1 MLTEAI
7 ELLKNIGND
16 LNNFS
21 FSVKTDN
28 REKALEVCEISEH
41 IQLARHHLYTA
52 INKLRVYQCFE
63 KNEVK
68 K

>member
-7 ELLKNIGND
+7 EQLKNITAD
-16 LNNFS
+16 LEQVS
-21 FSVKTDN
+21 LSIKVDS

-41 IQLARHHLYTA
+41 IQLARHHLHTA

-63 KNEVK
+63 KK
-68 K
+68 

>member
-7 ELLKNIGND
+7 KQLKNITAD
-16 LNNFS
+16 LEQVS
-21 FSVKTDN
+21 LSIKVDS

-41 IQLARHHLYTA
+41 IQLARHHLYVA
-52 INKLRVYQCFE
+52 INRLNVFQCFD
-63 KNEVK
+63 K

>member
-7 ELLKNIGND
+7 EQLKNITAD
-16 LNNFS
+16 LEQVSLSIKVNS
-21 FSVKTDN
+21 

-41 IQLARHHLYTA
+41 IQLARHHLYVA
-52 INKLRVYQCFE
+52 INRLNVFQSFD
-63 KNEVK
+63 K

>member
-7 ELLKNIGND
+7 EQLKNITAD
-16 LNNFS
+16 LEQVS
-21 FSVKTDN
+21 LSIKVDS

-52 INKLRVYQCFE
+52 TNKLRVYQCFD
-63 KNEVK
+63 K

>member
-1 MLTEAI
+1 MTEAI
-7 ELLKNIGND
+7 EQLKNITAD
-16 LNNFS
+16 LEQVS
-21 FSVKTDN
+21 LSIKVDS

-63 KNEVK
+63 KK
-68 K
+68 

>member
-7 ELLKNIGND
+7 EQLKNITAD
-16 LNNFS
+16 LE
-21 FSVKTDN
+21 SVSLSIKVDS

-41 IQLARHHLYTA
+41 IQLARHHLYVA
-52 INKLRVYQCFE
+52 INRLKVFQCFD
-63 KNEVK
+63 K

>member
-7 ELLKNIGND
+7 EQLKNITAD
-16 LNNFS
+16 LEQVS
-21 FSVKTDN
+21 LSIKVDS

-41 IQLARHHLYTA
+41 IQLARHHLYVA
-52 INKLRVYQCFE
+52 INRLKVFQCFD
-63 KNEVK
+63 K

>member
-7 ELLKNIGND
+7 EQLKNITAD
-16 LNNFS
+16 LE
-21 FSVKTDN
+21 SVSLSIKVDS

-41 IQLARHHLYTA
+41 IQLARHHLYVA
-52 INKLRVYQCFE
+52 INRLNVFQCFD
-63 KNEVK
+63 K

>member
-7 ELLKNIGND
+7 EQLKNIVAD
-16 LNNFS
+16 LEQVS
-21 FSVKTDN
+21 LSIKVDS

-63 KNEVK
+63 KK
-68 K
+68 

>member
-7 ELLKNIGND
+7 EQLKNITAD
-16 LNNFS
+16 LEQVSLSIKVNS
-21 FSVKTDN
+21 

-41 IQLARHHLYTA
+41 IQLARHHLYVA
-52 INKLRVYQCFE
+52 INRLNVFQCFD
-63 KNEVK
+63 K